1 MVAGGLHAEIKDKYF
16 RIGCVNANTG
26 HEAALTLGFSH
37 MGLTV
42 VDKERGDVD
51 RVVESLK
58 EVVTEAKV
66 QKGL

>member
-1 MVAGGLHAEIKDKYF
+1 
-16 RIGCVNANTG
+16 
-26 HEAALTLGFSH
+26 

-42 VDKERGDVD
+42 VDQERADVD

-58 EVVTEAKV
+58 EVVAEAKA